1 MLDTA
6 RYLLPTMPREVLRHR
21 VPVLVVGGGLAGLSA
36 ALEAARFG
44 DVLLLTKAALPASN
58 SAWAQGGIAAAL
70 DPHDS
75 PQAHIEDTLMAGAG
89 LCDRAAVTV
98 LAHEAPGL
106 MRELARLG
114 VPFDRQEEDAFALG
128 LEGGHSR
135 RRIVH
140 VGDATGLAVTQALI
154 AQVRA
159 QPNIRVWEGVQA
171 VDLLGGPGA
180 VSGLLALDPLGHWHC
195 IDAGST
201 VLASGGAG
209 ALFGLTSNQ
218 PGALGD
224 GIALAYRAGAEIA
237 DMEFVQFHPTVYRT
251 QAGQG
256 FLITEAAR
264 GEGGQLLTV
273 DGERFM
279 PGYDARAELAPRDIV
294 TRGIYAA
301 MQRSGADHVLLDLT
315 HLPRATIESHFPTI
329 CARLRAEGLDPVVT
343 PIPVAP
349 ASHYLMGG
357 IRTDLHGATSL
368 RGLYAAGECTCTGVH
383 GANRLASNSLLECL
397 VFGRRAGVAAGGRM
411 PHEEFRSALVSP
423 IAASEVLLTS
433 SSTQTIDGPIVD
445 LYVTEPPMLGDLAQI
460 MREAA
465 GPLRHGD
472 SLRTALPQL
481 RALERATRATARFG
495 IQDSGFRS
503 LSASQRYGTSE
514 HDHIDQLHGNAAAS
528 IARMNALQAAQLIV
542 GSALLREE
550 SRGGHFRS
558 DFPEREP
565 SWELHTVLRRDAQPG
580 FATTIAAERA
590 LGKNSEF
597 RIQDSV
603 GRCER

>member
-1 MLDTA
+1 
-6 RYLLPTMPREVLRHR
+6 MPKYALRHR

-36 ALEAARFG
+36 ALEAARFTE
-44 DVLLLTKAALPASN
+44 VLLLTKAALPASN

-75 PQAHIEDTLMAGAG
+75 PQAHIDDTLIAGAG
-89 LCDRAAVTV
+89 LCDVAAVTV

-114 VPFDRQEEDAFALG
+114 VPFDREEEDSFALG

-140 VGDATGLAVTQALI
+140 VGDATGLAVTQVLI

-159 QPNIRVWEGVQA
+159 NPRIRVWEGVQA
-171 VDLLGGPGA
+171 VDLLGGPDE
-180 VSGLLALDPLGHWHC
+180 VNGLLAF
-195 IDAGST
+195 DAGGRWHRISAEAT

-209 ALFGLTSNQ
+209 ALYGLTSNQ

-251 QAGQG
+251 RAGQG

-264 GEGGQLLTV
+264 GEGGHLLTV

-279 PGYDARAELAPRDIV
+279 PNYDPRAELAPRDIV

-315 HLPRATIESHFPTI
+315 HLPCATIESHFPTI
-329 CARLRAEGLDPVVT
+329 CARLRAEGLDPVTT

-397 VFGRRAGVAAGGRM
+397 VFGRRAGVAAGGRSQNS
-411 PHEEFRSALVSP
+411 EVRIQDSEFRIQDSGLRS
-423 IAASEVLLTS
+423 IA
-433 SSTQTIDGPIVD
+433 
-445 LYVTEPPMLGDLAQI
+445 LGDLTQI

-472 SLRTALPQL
+472 DLRAALPQL
-481 RALERATRATARFG
+481 RALEQATRAVAGFR
-495 IQDSGFRS
+495 IQDSQFSS
-503 LSASQRYGTSE
+503 LSTSQRSGASE
-514 HDHIDQLHGNAAAS
+514 GDAVEQLRGEMAAR
-528 IARMNALQAAQLIV
+528 ITRLNALQAAQLIV

-558 DFPEREP
+558 DFPQREAT
-565 SWELHTVLRRDAQPG
+565 WELHTVLRRGAQPG
-580 FATTIAAERA
+580 FAATIAAERA
-590 LGKNSEF
+590 LAHAA
-597 RIQDSV
+597 D
-603 GRCER
+603 